1 MSITKCMYVHST
13 YLFFVD
19 MTLILITLFHE
30 WKKKPTLTNKNNLIL
45 TELRAP
51 LKFLKYN
58 NDEQF
63 DQ

>member
-1 MSITKCMYVHST
+1 MYVHST

-30 WKKKPTLTNKNNLIL
+30 WKKKPTLANKNNLIL